1 MDQVCEDHVFLML
14 TLLIMMIFF
23 GYKLYDKDG
32 SGCDLCAD
40 VEVHVDVGV
49 IADQEAYVEV
59 DAGVIA
65 DHEFGGDA
73 ILRYVT

>member
-1 MDQVCEDHVFLML
+1 ML
-14 TLLIMMIFF
+14 ATDMTAS
-23 GYKLYDKDG
+23 GSPEEKLRWAFKMYDKDG

-59 DAGVIA
+59 DADVIA

-73 ILRYVT
+73 IL